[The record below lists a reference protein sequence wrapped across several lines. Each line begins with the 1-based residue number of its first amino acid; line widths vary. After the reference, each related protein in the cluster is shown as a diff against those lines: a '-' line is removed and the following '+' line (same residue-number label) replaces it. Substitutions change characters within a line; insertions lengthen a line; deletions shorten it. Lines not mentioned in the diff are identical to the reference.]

1 MLFGVTEI
9 GPKLDAVVNAVMST
23 LEKIGEKD
31 DLGEGFNV
39 VGAAYATLAKT
50 LKPVM
55 KLPKNR

>member
-1 MLFGVTEI
+1 M
-9 GPKLDAVVNAVMST
+9 T
-23 LEKIGEKD
+23 LHQSGRRSIIHPF
-31 DLGEGFNV
+31 GFNV